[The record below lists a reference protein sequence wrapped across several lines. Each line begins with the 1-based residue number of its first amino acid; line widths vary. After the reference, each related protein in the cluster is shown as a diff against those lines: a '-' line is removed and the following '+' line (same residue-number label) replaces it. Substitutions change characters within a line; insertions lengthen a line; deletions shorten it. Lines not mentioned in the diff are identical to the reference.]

1 MHGRDNVRQRVKAAI
16 MSVALVA
23 SQFLG
28 LASPFAEKAMAA
40 EVITFANGG
49 TATVNDDGSISGVV
63 YVSGGWADSSGYYAN
78 GTMPDG
84 QEAFVGCYNSLRGD
98 SDHRQYSGPCDGAY
112 SFTAYL
118 QDDGSYFAI
127 IDSSNASGPCAGAY
141 YAGTYGPYGYIKGYQ
156 TTYLAGWR
164 PILSGKLKLKKT
176 SGNEAITSGNECYSL
191 AGATYG
197 VYSDEGCSNEVATLT
212 TGEDGASNEVE
223 LNQGTY
229 WVKEKTPGKG
239 YALDEEAHR
248 VDVQAG
254 QTSEVTS
261 SEPAKND
268 PFGLYIKK
276 QDMDGR
282 DDPQGDATLEGAEF
296 TVSFYAVDPS
306 GVNGVSDLNGKKAD
320 RTWVI
325 KTVFGGGSYH
335 AYLNNECKVSG
346 DDWYAYDDE
355 VDGACVPLGVMT
367 VTEKTAPQG
376 YDKTDGTLLA
386 KVVSTGD
393 GQFDTKVETS
403 GDWGTVIGTPLEHEN
418 GGAVND
424 QVVKG
429 SGTVKGLK
437 VDAEHDRAV
446 AQGAATLEGAEVTL
460 YNRSANP
467 VIVGGTEYAKD
478 AEIKTVSTSADGG
491 YDFGVELPF
500 GTYEVKETKASKGY
514 LLNSEWSQ
522 TFSIREDGQAVDL
535 TDKDEEL
542 KEQVAR
548 GDFKLDKIDGFSQEE
563 MAGVPFLVTSTTT
576 GESHVVVS
584 DANGIVDTTSAHW
597 RHTDNTNASDAA
609 LEGGKVADE
618 SKLTAEA
625 GVWFSGAG
633 DEACAADDS
642 RGALPY
648 DTYKVEELRCSKNQ
662 GKDLVSFGVTVTSDG
677 YTVDKGTKENADVN
691 LGTTLT
697 YLDGKVAPADK
708 DVKLTD
714 TVQFQ
719 HVAKGD
725 HKLHGELHAVDEAG
739 RDLGV
744 VATADKQFRNDV
756 TDGTATVDFMVDLS
770 GHQGHKLVAFEYL
783 DGTSSSD
790 SKASHEDLA
799 DEGQTV
805 LVPQIGTEAKGDVE
819 HDADASKGEIELTD
833 TVSYRNLEAGRAY
846 TMRAELHRQQVAENG
861 TVTDGGVV
869 KDADGKDVT
878 AEVSFRAE
886 KADGTVDVKF
896 SFSNPGDLAGQTVV
910 AFESLRQGD
919 ETFATHADITDEG
932 QSVRFP
938 KVETTLKGDET
949 GDHDAE
955 AKENVTVTDTVHATN
970 LTVGKAYKVSGTL
983 HVKTVAEDGT
993 VTDGGELKDAEGN
1006 AYTAEKEFTADGK
1019 DMDVELSFTVD
1030 ASQIAGQTVVA
1041 FETLSRDGTQLG
1053 VHADITDEDQ
1063 SVHLPKIGTNM
1074 LADATGAHEAQAT
1087 VGEDGYIHLTDAVGY
1102 SNLIA
1107 GKEYKLTAEIHRR
1120 GADGKDAGA
1129 LTALPGD
1136 DEQADGGEDKG
1147 DAGDQDNHSTAPQQP
1162 EGQAEEAETF
1172 GGVALEGADKLS
1184 AMGEGAV
1191 EAAGAALAEHIAGI
1205 GFAKDTKL
1213 CFTVKSAEDGK
1224 IVGILSDMA
1233 DGDQAATVGHRTVT
1247 LTRGEDGKWVAQESD
1262 VVGGA
1267 IARRT
1272 RVEKTFTPQV
1282 ADGSVDVKI
1291 KVPVSEVGATDTLVA
1306 YEYLTCTPAGE
1317 DGKPSQGGEQAEVA
1331 RHEDITDEGQSV
1343 HMVEVRTIATDKAGG
1358 DHDVLAAAGQTV
1370 TDRVEYKNLVP
1381 GREYKVSGTM
1391 HIVNED
1397 GSDGGT
1403 LKGADGKEVTG
1414 EATFTPEQ
1422 SDGFVDVE
1430 LAIDASQLAGK
1441 KGVVFEDLYQGE
1453 KKVATHSDLT
1463 DESQT
1468 VTFTAPPAPETPAT
1482 PGTPGDS
1489 APMPQ
1494 TGVSLLGLG
1503 LTVAGAAAAAAAGG
1517 KLAWD
1522 RKREASD
1529 DEETSDEE

>member
-1 MHGRDNVRQRVKAAI
+1 M
-16 MSVALVA
+16 
-23 SQFLG
+23 
-28 LASPFAEKAMAA
+28 
-40 EVITFANGG
+40 
-49 TATVNDDGSISGVV
+49 
-63 YVSGGWADSSGYYAN
+63 
-78 GTMPDG
+78 
-84 QEAFVGCYNSLRGD
+84 
-98 SDHRQYSGPCDGAY
+98 
-112 SFTAYL
+112 
-118 QDDGSYFAI
+118 
-127 IDSSNASGPCAGAY
+127 
-141 YAGTYGPYGYIKGYQ
+141 
-156 TTYLAGWR
+156 
-164 PILSGKLKLKKT
+164 
-176 SGNEAITSGNECYSL
+176 
-191 AGATYG
+191 
-197 VYSDEGCSNEVATLT
+197 
-212 TGEDGASNEVE
+212 
-223 LNQGTY
+223 
-229 WVKEKTPGKG
+229 
-239 YALDEEAHR
+239 
-248 VDVQAG
+248 
-254 QTSEVTS
+254 
-261 SEPAKND
+261 
-268 PFGLYIKK
+268 
-276 QDMDGR
+276 
-282 DDPQGDATLEGAEF
+282 
-296 TVSFYAVDPS
+296 
-306 GVNGVSDLNGKKAD
+306 
-320 RTWVI
+320 
-325 KTVFGGGSYH
+325 
-335 AYLNNECKVSG
+335 
-346 DDWYAYDDE
+346 
-355 VDGACVPLGVMT
+355 
-367 VTEKTAPQG
+367 
-376 YDKTDGTLLA
+376 
-386 KVVSTGD
+386 
-393 GQFDTKVETS
+393 
-403 GDWGTVIGTPLEHEN
+403 
-418 GGAVND
+418 
-424 QVVKG
+424 
-429 SGTVKGLK
+429 
-437 VDAEHDRAV
+437 
-446 AQGAATLEGAEVTL
+446 
-460 YNRSANP
+460 
-467 VIVGGTEYAKD
+467 
-478 AEIKTVSTSADGG
+478 
-491 YDFGVELPF
+491 
-500 GTYEVKETKASKGY
+500 
-514 LLNSEWSQ
+514 
-522 TFSIREDGQAVDL
+522 
-535 TDKDEEL
+535 
-542 KEQVAR
+542 
-548 GDFKLDKIDGFSQEE
+548 
-563 MAGVPFLVTSTTT
+563 PFLVTSTTT

-886 KADGTVDVKF
+886 KADGEVDVKF
-896 SFSNPGDLAGQTVV
+896 SFSNPGDLAGQTAV

-970 LTVGKAYKVSGTL
+970 LTFGKAYKVSGTL

-1030 ASQIAGQTVVA
+1030 ASQLAGQTVVA

-1102 SNLIA
+1102 TNLIA
-1107 GKEYKLTAEIHRR
+1107 GKEYELTAEIHRR

-1147 DAGDQDNHSTAPQQP
+1147 DAGDQDNHSTASQQP

-1184 AMGEGAV
+1184 AMGEGAI

-1262 VVGGA
+1262 AVGGA

-1282 ADGSVDVKI
+1282 ADGSVDVRI

-1370 TDRVEYKNLVP
+1370 TDRVEYRNLVP

-1397 GSDGGT
+1397 GSDGGA